1 MQLQAIKNN
10 QHMYHPLTHLK
21 KLEKRDREREES
33 LSRGLAKS
41 TMVPPVVR
49 QQRNTSEEAA

>member
-1 MQLQAIKNN
+1 MQLQAIKKN

-33 LSRGLAKS
+33 LIRGFAKS

-49 QQRNTSEEAA
+49 Q